1 MNIKHTFFLGSM
13 LLLFSCSAP
22 QSNND
27 PMPSW
32 NNTPVKEKIINY
44 VEHEAQQ
51 IPVEDRIAVFDMDGT
66 IACERPLWFEMAIA
80 VQRMVDKQ
88 KAQPE
93 LKALTEY
100 QYAAK
105 LVENPE
111 DTTVL
116 NHWFVN
122 GANYLDSVIMKA
134 FEGEQNEDYIA
145 YAHKFLTENEAPNYG
160 MKYADMFYQPMLEF
174 LDYLHQH
181 QFKVYIVSGSMQG
194 CVWSVCPDVTG
205 FDRAHLLG
213 TRQAMTVSF
222 PESAPVSYELR
233 KEVVQPKNNYYG
245 KAVNIYNHI
254 GKVPVMAI
262 GNTTGD
268 FGMFHMASASTY
280 PHFVMMINHDDAER
294 EYAYVPYYGPD
305 QPNWQDSLQTNGWI
319 QADMSKEFKTV
330 WMQKK

>member
-145 YAHKFLTENEAPNYG
+145 YAHKFLTENVN
-160 MKYADMFYQPMLEF
+160 FF
-174 LDYLHQH
+174 RCNN
-181 QFKVYIVSGSMQG
+181 S
-194 CVWSVCPDVTG
+194 
-205 FDRAHLLG
+205 
-213 TRQAMTVSF
+213 
-222 PESAPVSYELR
+222 LR
-233 KEVVQPKNNYYG
+233 HN
-245 KAVNIYNHI
+245 
-254 GKVPVMAI
+254 
-262 GNTTGD
+262 
-268 FGMFHMASASTY
+268 
-280 PHFVMMINHDDAER
+280 
-294 EYAYVPYYGPD
+294 
-305 QPNWQDSLQTNGWI
+305 L
-319 QADMSKEFKTV
+319 
-330 WMQKK
+330 